1 MLRPTL
7 KEMLA
12 GMQRTILESLL
23 PELSSP
29 YAQYQATTTV
39 GMLTFL
45 TNWLDALP
53 AYDAGE
59 IADLTET
66 FNSLHALIDSQEL
79 KGAGLSETVKRA
91 FAAANF
97 TPPDRRAM
105 ESAMGE
111 MATALVLKRLAGPGA
126 EIVRGYMR
134 RHLERMRTLG
144 GGMIPG
150 A

>member
-7 KEMLA
+7 KEMLG
-12 GMQRTILESLL
+12 GMQRTILESLI

-29 YAQYQATTTV
+29 FAQFQATTMV
-39 GMLTFL
+39 GMLNFV
-45 TNWLDALP
+45 TNWLDAVP
-53 AYDAGE
+53 AYDVGE
-59 IADLTET
+59 IADLRET
-66 FNSLHALIDSQEL
+66 FNSLHALIDSEEL
-79 KGAGLSETVKRA
+79 KSAGVSETARRA

-97 TPPDRRAM
+97 VPPDRRAM
-105 ESAMGE
+105 ESAMGA
-111 MATALVLKRLAGPGA
+111 MAIALVLKRLAGPGA
-126 EIVRGYMR
+126 ELVRGYMR

>member
-29 YAQYQATTTV
+29 YAQSQATTTV
-39 GMLTFL
+39 AMLTVL

-59 IADLTET
+59 IADLRET
-66 FNSLHALIDSQEL
+66 FNSLHVLIDSEEL
-79 KGAGLSETVKRA
+79 KRAGLAETAQRA
-91 FAAANF
+91 FTAANSA
-97 TPPDRRAM
+97 PPDRRAM
-105 ESAMGE
+105 ESAMGQ
-111 MATALVLKRLAGPGA
+111 MASALVLKRLAGPGA

-134 RHLERMRTLG
+134 RHLERMRILG

>member
-7 KEMLA
+7 KEMLG
-12 GMQRTILESLL
+12 GMQRTILETLI

-29 YAQYQATTTV
+29 YAQSQATTTV
-39 GMLTFL
+39 GMLTIL
-45 TNWLDALP
+45 TNWLDAIP
-53 AYDAGE
+53 AYDAAE
-59 IADLTET
+59 VADLKET
-66 FNSLHALIDSQEL
+66 FNFLHTLVDSEAIQA
-79 KGAGLSETVKRA
+79 AGLRETVARA
-91 FAAANF
+91 FDAANF
-97 TPPDRRAM
+97 VPPDRRAM

-111 MATALVLKRLAGPGA
+111 IATALVLKRLAGPGA
-126 EIVRGYMR
+126 EMVRGYMR